1 MCAEDKYL
9 FNAAHYYYSSM
20 LTLFPH
26 SKRRALRAEDND
38 NQKQKQDKKGPPGH
52 EERGPEALPHA
63 GEAILEAR
71 ARFPRGMFE
80 GFCERS
86 LVNL

>member
-1 MCAEDKYL
+1 MD
-9 FNAAHYYYSSM
+9 M
-20 LTLFPH
+20 LIHLPH
-26 SKRRALRAEDND
+26 SKRRALLADRNV
-38 NQKQKQDKKGPPGH
+38 KQKQDRKGPPGY
-52 EERGPEALPHA
+52 EDRGPEALPQA

-86 LVNL
+86 FVNL